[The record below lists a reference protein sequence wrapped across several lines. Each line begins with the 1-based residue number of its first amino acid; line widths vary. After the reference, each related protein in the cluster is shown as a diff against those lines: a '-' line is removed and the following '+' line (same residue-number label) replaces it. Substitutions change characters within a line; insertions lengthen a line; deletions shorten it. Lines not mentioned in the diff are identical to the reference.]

1 MKNRRQILQR
11 GAMAAAV
18 LGLSLGTAQAQLD
31 TYPSKPIRLI
41 IPYPAGGGTDMIG
54 RTVGAELAKAWGV
67 PVLVENKA
75 GASGMLGNDLAAK
88 APADGYTVVLA
99 ITALVQMPG
108 LYAKLPYQV
117 SDLAPVSLVARSMDI
132 FMVPKSTGITTLA
145 QFAAKAKAAPGQ
157 LSFASYGNATSSHM
171 HGEQLKAKGGLDLI
185 HVPFAGSGPEMTA
198 VLGGQVDSAFVDATA
213 ANPHLKSDKLN
224 FLAVT
229 GSRRH
234 PALPDVPTMGELG
247 YAGFEANGWFSFF
260 VPAATPRPIVD
271 KMSAEIQKIVKSPAI
286 FKRFSDMGLLPAGS
300 TPEELAE
307 AIRKDQPHWAAIARD
322 AKIKVE

>member
-1 MKNRRQILQR
+1 MKNRRHILQL
-11 GAMAAAV
+11 GAVAAAFM
-18 LGLSLGTAQAQLD
+18 GLSGGTAHAQLD

-75 GASGMLGNDLAAK
+75 GASGMLGNDLVAK
-88 APADGYTVVLA
+88 APADGYTVLLG
-99 ITALVQMPG
+99 ITALIQMPG

-132 FMVPKSTGITTLA
+132 FMVPKSTGITSLA
-145 QFAAKAKAAPGQ
+145 QFVAKAKAAPGQ

-171 HGEQLKAKGGLDLI
+171 HGEQLKAKAGLNLI

-198 VLGGQVDSAFVDATA
+198 VLGAQVDSAFVDATA

-234 PALPDVPTMGELG
+234 PALPDVPTLGELG

-271 KMSAEIQKIVKSPAI
+271 KLSGEIQKIVKSPAI
-286 FKRFSDMGLLPAGS
+286 FKRFSDMGLLPAGG
-300 TPEELAE
+300 TPDELAE
-307 AIRKDQPHWAAIARD
+307 AIRKDQPHWAGIAKD